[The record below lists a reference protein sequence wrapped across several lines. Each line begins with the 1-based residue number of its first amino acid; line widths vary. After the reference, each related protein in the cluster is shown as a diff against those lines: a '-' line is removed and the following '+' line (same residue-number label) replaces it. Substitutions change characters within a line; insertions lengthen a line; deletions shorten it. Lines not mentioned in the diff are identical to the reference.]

1 MRNKKT
7 IVLVSALLLIASVNL
22 WAQQLTVAVS
32 TFEGRGGLSKDEADA
47 ITELFIS
54 ALVSDG
60 TVKVVDRKSFD
71 TIMAEMKF
79 QASDWT
85 DSDKVA
91 KLGKALNANSIIQG
105 SVMTLAGQSA
115 ITTTI
120 LDLNTA
126 QIISSSTLR
135 MNSLNEV
142 FDKLPAFVK
151 DLMGNLPKPRVTE
164 EYKVGQKG
172 PAGGMVFYD
181 KGEHSNGWRYL
192 EAAPLELEFTA
203 TWGGSFRSGYFQGL
217 NVQGTHTAIGTG
229 KQNTKFINEVLIKEN
244 ETMRASQICIT
255 LNFNGYRDWFMPS
268 KDELDLMYKNLKQKG
283 LGDLSNGRYWSS
295 SQYNGYGA
303 WYHDFGRGY
312 QSYGERH
319 DSNDSKQCAYSVRA
333 VRAF

>member
-1 MRNKKT
+1 MKNKKVFVFT
-7 IVLVSALLLIASVNL
+7 ATLMLVASVSL
-22 WAQQLTVAVS
+22 YAQQLTVAVS
-32 TFEGRGGLSKDEADA
+32 TFEGRGSLSKDDADA

-91 KLGKALNANSIIQG
+91 RLGKALNANSIIQG

-164 EYKVGQKG
+164 EYKIGQKG
-172 PAGGMVFYD
+172 PAGGIVFFD
-181 KGEHSNGWRYL
+181 KGDYSNGWRYL

-203 TWGGSFRSGYFQGL
+203 RWGASGRS
-217 NVQGTHTAIGTG
+217 VQGTHTAVGTG
-229 KQNTKFINEVLIKEN
+229 KRNTQFINEFLLNTTK
-244 ETMRASQICIT
+244 ETMTASQLCNT
-255 LNFNGYRDWFMPS
+255 LNFSGYRDWFLPS
-268 KDELDLMYKNLKQKG
+268 NDELDLMYKNLKQKG
-283 LGDLSNGRYWSS
+283 LGGFSNDWYWSS
-295 SQYNGYGA
+295 SQYDENRTWGQHFSNGTQRVDFNYGKNTT
-303 WYHDFGRGY
+303 FL
-312 QSYGERH
+312 
-319 DSNDSKQCAYSVRA
+319 VRA

>member
-1 MRNKKT
+1 MRNKK
-7 IVLVSALLLIASVNL
+7 VFVFLAALMLVASVSL

-85 DSDKVA
+85 NSDKVA
-91 KLGKALNANSIIQG
+91 QLGKALNANSIIQG

-135 MNSLNEV
+135 MNGLNEV

-164 EYKVGQKG
+164 EYKIGQKG
-172 PAGGMVFYD
+172 PAGGIVFFD
-181 KGEHSNGWRYL
+181 KGDYSNGWQYL

-203 TWGGSFRSGYFQGL
+203 TWGAYRNS
-217 NVQGTHTAIGTG
+217 VQGTNTAVGTG
-229 KQNTKFINEVLIKEN
+229 KRNTQFINEFLMNTMK
-244 ETMRASQICIT
+244 ETMKASQICNT
-255 LNFNGYRDWFMPS
+255 LNFNGYRDWFLPS
-268 KDELDLMYKNLKQKG
+268 IDELALMYTNLKQKG
-283 LGDLSNGRYWSS
+283 LGNFSDNYYWSS
-295 SQYNGYGA
+295 SQYDYYGA
-303 WYHDFGRGY
+303 WYLNFARGSK
-312 QSYGERH
+312 SYGNS
-319 DSNDSKQCAYSVRA
+319 DSRDNKAYTFSVRA